1 MAKLFKELVES
12 ILSTS
17 EIKSKIEAYDSHDI
31 KILIDDI
38 FWRYDEKKASLK
50 THVENNKE
58 MEQRLIDVVS
68 EYPYYKEV
76 LLEELN
82 VFQRLRMD
90 YIKDLSLVKNLN
102 IDDKETFLIILEKLN
117 CFYFFK
123 LNYKKFDYNE
133 EEKEKIKKLFENT
146 KVPQTSNKEKEKIYN
161 KTGLI
166 EPFFLNVN
174 INLGSH
180 QRAFEFFVEN
190 FEKSKD
196 FFIVLNMFTKEEFNL
211 DLYEYFLKRNIGL
224 MKNFPSYI
232 EKNIKIISKNKRMEE
247 KDIKY
252 LNYLQKLTERLIAK
266 EELKNF

>member
-1 MAKLFKELVES
+1 MGKLFKELVES

-50 THVENNKE
+50 THVENNRE

-82 VFQRLRMD
+82 VVQRDRMD
-90 YIKDLSLVKNLN
+90 YTKDLSLVKKLN
-102 IDDKETFLIILEKLN
+102 VDDKETFLIILEKLN

-133 EEKEKIKKLFENT
+133 EAT
-146 KVPQTSNKEKEKIYN
+146 
-161 KTGLI
+161 
-166 EPFFLNVN
+166 
-174 INLGSH
+174 
-180 QRAFEFFVEN
+180 
-190 FEKSKD
+190 
-196 FFIVLNMFTKEEFNL
+196 
-211 DLYEYFLKRNIGL
+211 
-224 MKNFPSYI
+224 
-232 EKNIKIISKNKRMEE
+232 
-247 KDIKY
+247 DIK
-252 LNYLQKLTERLIAK
+252 
-266 EELKNF
+266 